1 MPRIKSPIIPTT
13 IVLVLIA
20 VTPKGRKAQIFRHPH
35 IFANRNRPVTVS
47 VTAIHKR
54 RAIVQLIFIG
64 RIHQA
69 THRIS
74 IVLNC
79 RLHHKIIII
88 IRQCP
93 SKSPQGIPFRPRP
106 ESCKELTTC
115 KNTRRIAVSRRK
127 PRKAETILAQQHIV
141 TFLPPFACTQIRP
154 RAHGIVNILQV
165 RNQILEIENRRD
177 MPTIRANSPRLTFH
191 HGIPSNRS
199 RKLLVQ
205 FHRNSPR
212 IQPAKFFA
220 VFFLV
225 LVAKTSRHIHIQ
237 VIDHPNL
244 IADMNRPKFLIL
256 HLNHLRNNLARRR
269 RRFLDFVQLIFYASN
284 RDAVILAGID
294 LFHSP

>member
-1 MPRIKSPIIPTT
+1 
-13 IVLVLIA
+13 
-20 VTPKGRKAQIFRHPH
+20 
-35 IFANRNRPVTVS
+35 
-47 VTAIHKR
+47 
-54 RAIVQLIFIG
+54 
-64 RIHQA
+64 
-69 THRIS
+69 
-74 IVLNC
+74 
-79 RLHHKIIII
+79 
-88 IRQCP
+88 
-93 SKSPQGIPFRPRP
+93 
-106 ESCKELTTC
+106 
-115 KNTRRIAVSRRK
+115 
-127 PRKAETILAQQHIV
+127 
-141 TFLPPFACTQIRP
+141 
-154 RAHGIVNILQV
+154 
-165 RNQILEIENRRD
+165 

-225 LVAKTSRHIHIQ
+225 LIAKTSRHIHIQ

-269 RRFLDFVQLIFYASN
+269 RRFLHFVQLIFHTSN

-294 LFHSP
+294 LFHSPRIVHQVPIKRPAIINFCRGPELRRSAQIHKPAIRLLDACGNGVESKFIGPRRNTEFPLPQFT